1 MHVFCHIFSKKF
13 QKAFD
18 LKVFYNFIV
27 RENVVSVDLYSES
40 IKALKY
46 VFEM

>member
-1 MHVFCHIFSKKF
+1 MYVFCHIFSEKF
-13 QKAFD
+13 QKAFY
-18 LKVFYNFIV
+18 LEVFYNFVV